1 MAEPARYASVWLP
14 HFAAAALAR
23 SDPALRGRPLAV
35 LAITPATRPVAEA
48 SPEAWAGGIRP
59 GMSAAAA
66 MARLPGL
73 VCRARDPGAE
83 DSAAGALRDLAGGL
97 SPRVEVVSPG
107 DLRLDLAGL
116 EALHGD
122 ELRIGTRLVE
132 GGAALDL
139 ALRVGLADT
148 RTAAGLAARATRA
161 APARVTRIPPGGP
174 GAAATVLGPL
184 PLELLAPVPALAA
197 SLDRWG
203 IRTLGALAAL
213 PTAALAMRL
222 GPEAVRLQRLAR
234 GEDDGPFV
242 PHTLPEPCVEALA
255 LDWEVTALAA
265 LAFVLHRCL
274 ERLAARLAVRDA
286 GATALVLTVTL
297 ADGTRHGRRLV
308 LPAPL
313 AEPRTLG
320 RLLLAECERWT
331 LPAPVVGL
339 AVLAEPAPLRP
350 LQADFFAPP
359 RPSPRELGE
368 TLGRLTALV
377 GPGRVGTPVAADTHR
392 PDAVGVAPFRA
403 EPGRLPARPPVAV
416 TGAALVCRRLTP
428 PRPATVTERDGA
440 PGHVAAAGLTSP
452 VIARAGPWRTA
463 GEWWTDTAWAREEW
477 DVGLAD
483 GTACRLV
490 RDLTTGS
497 WAIDAVYD

>member
-1 MAEPARYASVWLP
+1 VAESVRYAAVWLP
-14 HFAAAALAR
+14 HFAAAALVR
-23 SDPALRGRPLAV
+23 RDPALRGRPVAALAAT
-35 LAITPATRPVAEA
+35 LATRPVAEA
-48 SPEAWAGGIRP
+48 SAEAWAGGVRP
-59 GMSAAAA
+59 GMSAAEAA
-66 MARLPGL
+66 ARVPGL

-83 DSAAGALRDLAGGL
+83 ASTGGAILDLTGAF
-97 SPRVEVVSPG
+97 SPRVEVAGPG

-116 EALHGD
+116 GTLHGD
-122 ELRIGTRLVE
+122 EQRIGTRLVE
-132 GGAALDL
+132 GGDALDL
-139 ALRVGLADT
+139 ALRVGFADT
-148 RTAAGLAARATRA
+148 RTAAALAARATPAAPPRMTHILPGRA
-161 APARVTRIPPGGP
+161 AA
-174 GAAATVLGPL
+174 VLGPL
-184 PLELLAPVPALAA
+184 PLGLLTPEPMLAQ
-197 SLDRWG
+197 SLERWG

-213 PTAALAMRL
+213 PTAALAVRL
-222 GPEAVRLQRLAR
+222 GPQAVRLQRLAR

-242 PHTLPEPCVEALA
+242 PHVPSEPCVEALA

-274 ERLAARLAVRDA
+274 ERLAARLAVREA
-286 GATALVLTVTL
+286 GAAALVLTVTL

-308 LPAPL
+308 LSAPL

-350 LQADFFAPP
+350 LQADFFAPL

-392 PDAVGVAPFRA
+392 PDAIGVAPFRA

-428 PRPATVTERDGA
+428 LRPAAVTERDGA
-440 PGHVAAAGLTSP
+440 PWHVAAAGLTGP

-490 RDLTTGS
+490 RDLATGS